1 MTNQDAV
8 TYYEVL
14 DPDECLN
21 LLMSAELGRIAW
33 DNGAGLSIAPVNF
46 RYREGQIV
54 FHTKPGTALSR
65 LVDPADVAFLVDDI
79 DAEEA
84 LGWSVLVRGATGAAP
99 EDARSAS
106 WLVDGRTVGI
116 AIDPRSIDGRV
127 VSGVRR

>member
-46 RYREGQIV
+46 RYRAGQIV
-54 FHTKPGTALSR
+54 FHTKPGTGLSR
-65 LVDPADVAFLVDDI
+65 LVEPADVAFLVDDI
-79 DAEEA
+79 DADEA
-84 LGWSVLVRGATGAAP
+84 LGWSVLVRGATSAAP
-99 EDARSAS
+99 TDAQPAS